1 MKSKEQQVFMSK
13 ILFSLL
19 ETLRNLN
26 FEINDQKFMIISE
39 KMIEKVYN
47 LAS

>member
-1 MKSKEQQVFMSK
+1 MSK